1 LKPSSSPQRRRD
13 TRERRA
19 GGIGMIREKLIE
31 SEIGVGGK
39 FRLRG
44 REVSRIEA
52 LSDAVFGFAITLL
65 VVSLEVPQTFDA
77 LMEMMRGF
85 VAFAVCFAMLILVW
99 YQQYKFF
106 RRYGLNDALT
116 FVLNAA
122 LLFVVLF
129 YVYPLKFVWTL
140 LVNVAMGVNNRV
152 RLPSGEMVAAVE
164 NSQMGKMMIVFS
176 IGYVAVFTVF
186 ALLYWRAY
194 AKRGELELNRL
205 EVLDTRT
212 ELGENILHVIIGLL
226 SIALATGGTA
236 GYVALAGFIYMLV
249 GPVMTLHGLLRARKR
264 KRLEASLTMGG
275 QAQTESAADSDLTPA
290 ASG

>member
-1 LKPSSSPQRRRD
+1 
-13 TRERRA
+13 
-19 GGIGMIREKLIE
+19 MIREKLIE
-31 SEIGVGGK
+31 REIGVSRK
-39 FRLRG
+39 FRMRG
-44 REVSRIEA
+44 REVSRVEA

-85 VAFAVCFAMLILVW
+85 VAFAICFAMLVLVW

-140 LVNVAMGVNNRV
+140 LVNMALGVDNRV
-152 RLPSGEMVAAVE
+152 RLPTGELVSPVG
-164 NSQMGKMMIVFS
+164 NDQMGQLMVVFS
-176 IGYVAVFTVF
+176 VGYVAVFAVF
-186 ALLYWRAY
+186 TLLYWRAY
-194 AKRGELELNRL
+194 SKRVELELNPL

-212 ELGENILHVIIGLL
+212 ELGENLLHICVGLL
-226 SIALATGGTA
+226 SIGLALVGTR
-236 GYVALAGFIYMLV
+236 GYVALSGFCYTLI
-249 GPVMTLHGLLRARKR
+249 GPVMTAHHLLRAKKR
-264 KRLEASLTMGG
+264 NRLEASLTPRALAPEPLAGHEEEHVAG
-275 QAQTESAADSDLTPA
+275 
-290 ASG
+290 ASQVAPR